1 MRSEGFEVKVTE
13 VSFLSFSHEHAVFDV
28 DLTYC
33 QAINKRV
40 PIIAS
45 DAGGIPLQVKH
56 GLNGWVVKT
65 GDTDAIADTFLGIYQ
80 EKLKVSRPLP
90 ADRKNEG
97 KSDPNAVAQQ
107 FVSSFEQPM
116 IKIHTDEGA
125 TSEDFWTVGNA
136 ARWMLLVSR
145 VLGLRAEGP
154 DEELLKSMEI
164 GKQLAGKGVD
174 GENVW
179 KMVMG
184 KDMLE
189 GDGELR

>member
-1 MRSEGFEVKVTE
+1 MDIDPT
-13 VSFLSFSHEHAVFDV
+13 A
-28 DLTYC
+28 C

-45 DAGGIPLQVKH
+45 DAGGIPLQVKQ

-65 GDTDAIADTFLGIYQ
+65 GDTDAVAETFLGIYQ

-90 ADRKNEG
+90 GDRKHDG

-116 IKIHTDEGA
+116 VKVHTDEGA

-145 VLGLRAEGP
+145 VLGLRAEGQ
-154 DEELLKSMEI
+154 EEGLLKSMGI
-164 GKQLAGKGVD
+164 GNKLEGKGVD

-189 GDGELR
+189 GEGELR

>member
-1 MRSEGFEVKVTE
+1 ALGSPLSFLLGTNVTRASLTMRSEGFEVKVTE
-13 VSFLSFSHEHAVFDV
+13 
-28 DLTYC
+28 
-33 QAINKRV
+33 AINKRV